1 MDDPRNRLKV
11 VDEFGTDLDR
21 ARGTVLRPPSAVSL
35 YRASFVKGFGSATH
49 VFVLRQ
55 FLCSISK
62 PVSSSRPAV
71 R

>member
-35 YRASFVKGFGSATH
+35 YGACQEVRQGGASFSFVGF
-49 VFVLRQ
+49 FVRSESPFLR
-55 FLCSISK
+55 
-62 PVSSSRPAV
+62 PDPAV